1 MTVTVTQTRSEFA
14 RNTLRI
20 FFYRGMGRFLLL
32 LAAGMILFSLVR
44 LVLTLF
50 GYGEPGVYVL
60 VAGIGLLTLLPALIY
75 RKASMTYESNPA
87 INQPMT
93 YTFTEEG
100 IETSGP
106 NIASKLHWEQLD
118 TVAEIRQAIFIYY
131 TNTIANPIPKHNF
144 TEEQLEQLRA
154 LVEAAPVKG
163 DMA

>member
-32 LAAGMILFSLVR
+32 LAAGMILFSLVK
-44 LVLTLF
+44 LFLTLF
-50 GYGEPGVYVL
+50 GYGSPSVYIL

-75 RKASMTYESNPA
+75 RKASMTFDTNPA

-93 YTFTEEG
+93 YIFTEEG

-106 NIASKLHWEQLD
+106 DIASKLHWEQLD
-118 TVAEIRQAIFIYY
+118 TVAEIRQAILIYY
-131 TNTIANPIPKHNF
+131 TNTIANPIPKRNF
-144 TEEQLEQLRA
+144 TEDQLRELRL
-154 LVEAAPVKG
+154 LVEGASVKA